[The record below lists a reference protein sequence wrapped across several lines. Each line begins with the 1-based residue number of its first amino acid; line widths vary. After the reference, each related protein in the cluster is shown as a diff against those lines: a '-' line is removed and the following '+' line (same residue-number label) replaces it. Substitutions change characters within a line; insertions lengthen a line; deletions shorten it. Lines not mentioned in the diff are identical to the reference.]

1 VDGLY
6 LKEIEMNTRRSKLFA
21 AVTTAAVL
29 LAFLG
34 LPAAAQTKP
43 AAATDKLEELVGD
56 YNFEMGG
63 ESLIIHFTVEKGQ
76 FFGAPEGEAPE
87 ELMPVKDQPLCFD
100 VTVASNGQYYFLKF
114 VRNEK
119 GVVDTCI
126 MTMQGMEVTGKKIGK

>member
-1 VDGLY
+1 M
-6 LKEIEMNTRRSKLFA
+6 EMNTRRTRLFA
-21 AVTTAAVL
+21 AVTAAAVL

-43 AAATDKLEELVGD
+43 AAQAKPVDTKYKLEELVGA
-56 YNFEMGG
+56 YTFEMGG
-63 ESLIIHFTVEKGQ
+63 DSQIINFSVEKGK
-76 FFGAPEGEAPE
+76 FYGAPEGENPE
-87 ELMPVKDQPLCFD
+87 ELTPVKDKPLCFD

-126 MTMQGMEVTGKKIGK
+126 MTMGGMEITGKKVIK

>member
-1 VDGLY
+1 
-6 LKEIEMNTRRSKLFA
+6 MNTRRTKLFA

-43 AAATDKLEELVGD
+43 AAATYKLEELVGD
-56 YNFEMGG
+56 YNFEMFQI
-63 ESLIIHFTVEKGQ
+63 LHFTIEKGK
-76 FFGAPEGEAPE
+76 FYGAPEGKNPE
-87 ELMPVKDQPLCFD
+87 ELTPVKDQPLCFD
-100 VTVASNGQYYFLKF
+100 VTGASSGQYYFLKF

-126 MTMQGMEVTGKKIGK
+126 LTMQGMEITGKKISK

>member
-1 VDGLY
+1 
-6 LKEIEMNTRRSKLFA
+6 MNPRQTQLFA
-21 AVTTAAVL
+21 AATTAALL

-43 AAATDKLEELVGD
+43 AAATYKLEELVGD
-56 YNFEMGG
+56 YNFDMGG
-63 ESLIIHFTVEKGQ
+63 QPQIIHFMIEKGK
-76 FFGAPEGEAPE
+76 FFGAPEGESPE
-87 ELMPVKDQPLCFD
+87 ELTPVKDQPLCFD

-126 MTMQGMEVTGKKIGK
+126 LTMQGMEITGKKISK

>member
-1 VDGLY
+1 
-6 LKEIEMNTRRSKLFA
+6 MNTRRTKLFA

-29 LAFLG
+29 FTFLG
-34 LPAAAQTKP
+34 LPIAAQTKP
-43 AAATDKLEELVGD
+43 AASTYKLEELIGD

-63 ESLIIHFTVEKGQ
+63 ESQILHFMIEKGK
-76 FFGAPEGEAPE
+76 FYGAPEGENPE
-87 ELMPVKDQPLCFD
+87 ELTPVKDQPLCFD

-126 MTMQGMEVTGKKIGK
+126 LTMQGMEVTGKKIGK